1 MCFSVFVGGVFFT
14 FTDGALDP
22 AVLRWLYATLFTGIG
37 LASTD
42 IPAGAIWFRQLRGL
56 ATMVKLVLLLT
67 TLLWPVATMPILF
80 FVLVMSSIVSHMPG
94 RYRYWVVGRGPGPSS
109 GGSGMMR
116 G

>member
-1 MCFSVFVGGVFFT
+1 
-14 FTDGALDP
+14 
-22 AVLRWLYATLFTGIG
+22 
-37 LASTD
+37 
-42 IPAGAIWFRQLRGL
+42 
-56 ATMVKLVLLLT
+56 MVKLVLLLT

-80 FVLVMSSIVSHMPG
+80 FVLVMSSVVSHMPG